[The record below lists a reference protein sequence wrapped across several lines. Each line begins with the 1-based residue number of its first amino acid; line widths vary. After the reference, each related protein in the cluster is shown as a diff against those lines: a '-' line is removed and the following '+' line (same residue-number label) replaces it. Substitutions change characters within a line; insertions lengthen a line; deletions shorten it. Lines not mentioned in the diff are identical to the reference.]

1 MTYESDDSYYRP
13 RERPGAKWL
22 GYAVT
27 FGLGVVVGALLFSRG
42 CLCAP
47 EEEEPEETAATAE
60 TVAAEVPEEVPATP
74 ETAATAEEDVIVFE
88 APPEAPSAPAT
99 PRTTPPPSRTPEV
112 VTPRTPAR
120 GLTANEINQTISKRR
135 AGIQSEYNSL
145 LKNNPTLGGGKV
157 TVRFVISSR
166 GDVTSAEIVE
176 DTVGNGELR
185 AGILRRVR
193 GWKFARARGESTVVY
208 PFVFVASG
216 N

>member
-1 MTYESDDSYYRP
+1 LTYESDEEGYYQY
-13 RERPGAKWL
+13 RERRGKWL
-22 GYAVT
+22 GYAAV

-60 TVAAEVPEEVPATP
+60 TAAAEVPEEVPAAP
-74 ETAATAEEDVIVFE
+74 ETAATAEDVIVFE
-88 APPEAPSAPAT
+88 EPAPAPAT
-99 PRTTPPPSRTPEV
+99 PPQPAPPPARPPEP

-120 GLTANEINQTISKRR
+120 GLTADQINQTITKRR

-157 TVRFVISSR
+157 TVRFTISSR

-176 DTVGNGELR
+176 DTLGSAGLR

-193 GWKFARARGESTVVY
+193 SWKFPRAQGEATVVY
-208 PFVFVASG
+208 PFVFVAGGS
-216 N
+216 

>member
-1 MTYESDDSYYRP
+1 MTYESDEEGYYRY
-13 RERPGAKWL
+13 RERRGKWL
-22 GYAVT
+22 GYAAV

-60 TVAAEVPEEVPATP
+60 TAAAEVPEEVPAAP
-74 ETAATAEEDVIVFE
+74 ETAATAEDVIVFE
-88 APPEAPSAPAT
+88 EPARAPASPPQPAPPPA
-99 PRTTPPPSRTPEV
+99 RTPEP

-120 GLTANEINQTISKRR
+120 GLTTDQINQTITKRR

-157 TVRFVISSR
+157 TVRFTISSR

-176 DTVGNGELR
+176 DTVGSAGLR

-193 GWKFARARGESTVVY
+193 SWKFPRAQGEATVVY

-216 N
+216 S

>member
-1 MTYESDDSYYRP
+1 MTYESDDEGYYAY
-13 RERPGAKWL
+13 RERRGKWL
-22 GYAVT
+22 GYAAV

-60 TVAAEVPEEVPATP
+60 TAAAEVPEEVPATP
-74 ETAATAEEDVIVFE
+74 ETAATAEDVIVFE
-88 APPEAPSAPAT
+88 EPAPAPAT
-99 PRTTPPPSRTPEV
+99 PPQPAPPPARPPEV

-120 GLTANEINQTISKRR
+120 GLTADQINQTITKRR

-145 LKNNPTLGGGKV
+145 LKNNPTMGGGKV
-157 TVRFVISSR
+157 TVRFTISSR
-166 GDVTSAEIVE
+166 GDVTSAEIVN
-176 DTVGNGELR
+176 DTVGSAGLR

-193 GWKFARARGESTVVY
+193 SWKFPRAQGESTVVY

-216 N
+216 T